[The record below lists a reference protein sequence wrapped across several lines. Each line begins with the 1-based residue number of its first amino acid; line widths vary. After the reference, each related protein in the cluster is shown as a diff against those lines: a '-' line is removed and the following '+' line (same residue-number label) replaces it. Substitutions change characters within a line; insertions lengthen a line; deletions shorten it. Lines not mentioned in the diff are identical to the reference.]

1 MSYYEWDSLLQV
13 SLWANPNSSANI
25 SHKVQAW
32 CQTENYQT
40 GGNTCLHGN
49 CYLPANPKY
58 THEQYPLN
66 CSKWLLRL
74 EKAPGSS
81 YQSANTL
88 KENVKRRWNQTA
100 LCKAQSMDKGHKVEY
115 KKFCESIKKSL
126 FYCNHD
132 QTLEQFVN
140 SS

>member
-1 MSYYEWDSLLQV
+1 MSYYERDSLLQI

-32 CQTENYQT
+32 CQTESYQT
-40 GGNTCLHGN
+40 GENTCLHWN
-49 CYLPANPKY
+49 CYLPANSKY

-66 CSKWLLRL
+66 CSKWLFRL
-74 EKAPGSS
+74 EKAPRDS
-81 YQSANTL
+81 YQSANIL
-88 KENVKRRWNQTA
+88 KENVRRRWNQTA
-100 LCKAQSMDKGHKVEY
+100 LCNEQSMDNRHKVEH
-115 KKFCESIKKSL
+115 KKLCKSIKKF

-132 QTLEQFVN
+132 QTLEQFVK